1 MKNTVFLL
9 LLMVSVGLTE
19 DAKKESEK
27 DFRGWSEGDFVEI
40 RLSGAPQEGDSR
52 WPYGPVRWTFW
63 WAKIDKISKTHLRIK
78 LFYEIYSLDR
88 RDWDRVRGDPEAMKK
103 VLTNVGGRLVNV
115 HKGSV
120 LDMKEWQRGTYPLRP
135 ASLWDILR

>member
-1 MKNTVFLL
+1 
-9 LLMVSVGLTE
+9 
-19 DAKKESEK
+19 
-27 DFRGWSEGDFVEI
+27 
-40 RLSGAPQEGDSR
+40 
-52 WPYGPVRWTFW
+52 
-63 WAKIDKISKTHLRIK
+63 
-78 LFYEIYSLDR
+78 
-88 RDWDRVRGDPEAMKK
+88 VRGDPEAMKK